1 MSSSLTSGAAQDQ
14 DQVRST
20 AAPEESTPPLQPYG
34 LGRSDPSVNT
44 ARLWESAGPTRTS
57 SLRALAESD
66 RFRGASPSRGQVI
79 ALATAWVAFL
89 HRVTGNREL
98 LLALPLPDRATG
110 EIHLPIVLEER
121 DTFAALAERIRSEA
135 QAAWGDGRAAEAPR
149 PNRTRL
155 TFAAMPG
162 PLAADGDGRDTLGLV
177 VASDAGGQLELGL
190 DFHEATFPERARA
203 RARTHFLRMLDAL
216 LADVDTPIDAVDL
229 LDEDERAHVLAA
241 ARGPEPPGLP
251 QGPVERLAA
260 EAQRHPDRVAVVA
273 PDGILTYAQLDA
285 RSNQMARRLRAMG
298 IVPGSRVGVAV
309 PRGVGELLS
318 LLAILKAGGAYVPID
333 PLHPADRVR
342 VILEDAHLHAL
353 LAATQSPLLAVVP
366 PGTTTCRFEDLAS
379 ESNAFEPAPLESEGV
394 EPEPIAYVLFTSGS
408 TGRPKGV
415 EVLRSAFAN
424 FLRSMA
430 HTPGLGPDDRLL
442 AVTTTTFDIAGLELF
457 LPLYV
462 GATLLVADRETAMD
476 PRRLRARLE
485 EDNVTV
491 LQATPATWRLL
502 VDEGWQGDRRL
513 RMLCGGEA
521 LSRDLAR
528 KLLDRGAE
536 LWNVYGPTE
545 TTVWST
551 VERIRADDR
560 ITIGRPIDHTQV
572 VVLDGALRPVPVGVS
587 GEIYIAGKGLARGYL
602 DRPELTAERFLADP
616 FELDGPGSRLYRTGD
631 LGRLLEDGRFECLGR
646 IDHQVKIRGFRIEL
660 ADIEA
665 ALRLGPGVNDAVV
678 IADTKEPGDP
688 RLLAYFTGDA
698 DRVALFEHA
707 RGKLPPYMIPSAFVQ
722 LAAFPLTT
730 SGKVDR
736 KALPSARPITTES
749 ASGRPPRDAFETSFA
764 NIWAQVLRVPSVGM
778 DDNLFGLG
786 ATSVLIVRAR
796 ARLEAELGLDIP
808 LRAFFEHPTLDG
820 LLSQV
825 SKPGT
830 ASGGVFSGL
839 YRIRLGDGRMPM
851 FLVHG
856 DGADRFLP
864 ALLPKEQS
872 IYGYL
877 HQGADGKRMRL
888 TSVEALAARCHAE
901 WLEVCRDAP
910 CAIVGHS
917 YGGLVAWEVARLRR
931 QAGLPVAVL
940 AMIDTVHPVTERRKR
955 TVDLLRRPK
964 RWYRQMLK
972 DLGFGLDVMRALRSL
987 RKNDV
992 IPVDLRN
999 PYIFASYELGG
1010 PRYRT
1015 PNLDVDVLL
1024 FRSEQ
1029 HTAGDD
1035 DLWHRN
1041 TSGRTEIV
1049 SVPGDHL
1056 GIVREEALFRP
1067 IGESLRDKMTLLR
1080 G

>member
-1 MSSSLTSGAAQDQ
+1 L
-14 DQVRST
+14 
-20 AAPEESTPPLQPYG
+20 APS
-34 LGRSDPSVNT
+34 
-44 ARLWESAGPTRTS
+44 
-57 SLRALAESD
+57 
-66 RFRGASPSRGQVI
+66 
-79 ALATAWVAFL
+79 
-89 HRVTGNREL
+89 H
-98 LLALPLPDRATG
+98 
-110 EIHLPIVLEER
+110 
-121 DTFAALAERIRSEA
+121 
-135 QAAWGDGRAAEAPR
+135 
-149 PNRTRL
+149 
-155 TFAAMPG
+155 
-162 PLAADGDGRDTLGLV
+162 
-177 VASDAGGQLELGL
+177 
-190 DFHEATFPERARA
+190 
-203 RARTHFLRMLDAL
+203 
-216 LADVDTPIDAVDL
+216 
-229 LDEDERAHVLAA
+229 
-241 ARGPEPPGLP
+241 
-251 QGPVERLAA
+251 
-260 EAQRHPDRVAVVA
+260 
-273 PDGILTYAQLDA
+273 
-285 RSNQMARRLRAMG
+285 
-298 IVPGSRVGVAV
+298 
-309 PRGVGELLS
+309 
-318 LLAILKAGGAYVPID
+318 
-333 PLHPADRVR
+333 
-342 VILEDAHLHAL
+342 
-353 LAATQSPLLAVVP
+353 SPLLAVVP
-366 PGTTTCRFEDLAS
+366 PGTATCRFEDLAS
-379 ESNAFEPAPLESEGV
+379 ESNARSNDDDPAPLGGEGPK
-394 EPEPIAYVLFTSGS
+394 PEQIAYILFTSGS

-430 HTPGLGPDDRLL
+430 HTPGLGPEDRLL
-442 AVTTTTFDIAGLELF
+442 AVTTTTFDIAGLALF

-462 GATLLVADRETAMD
+462 GATVLVADRETAMD

-485 EDNVTV
+485 EEAITV

-502 VDEGWQGDRRL
+502 VDEGWQGDGRL

-528 KLLDRGAE
+528 KLLDRGGE

-551 VERIRADDR
+551 VDRVEDDQR

-646 IDHQVKIRGFRIEL
+646 IDHQVKIRGVRIEL

-665 ALRLGPGVNDAVV
+665 ALRSAPGVNDAVV

-688 RLLAYFTGDA
+688 RLLAYFTGEA

-707 RGKLPPYMIPSAFVQ
+707 RGKLPPYMIPSAFEP

-736 KALPSARPITTES
+736 KALPAARPLTTE
-749 ASGRPPRDAFETSFA
+749 APRGRPPRDAFETSFA
-764 NIWAQVLRVPSVGM
+764 NVWAQVLRLPSVGM
-778 DDNLFGLG
+778 DDNLFALG

-796 ARLEAELGLDIP
+796 ARLEAELGLHIP

-825 SKPGT
+825 AKPGT
-830 ASGGVFSGL
+830 APSDVFSGL
-839 YRIRLGDGRMPM
+839 YRIQVGDGRLPL

-864 ALLPKEQS
+864 ALLSPEQS

-888 TSVEALAARCHAE
+888 TTVEALAARCHAE
-901 WLEVCRDAP
+901 WLEICGDAP

-917 YGGLVAWEVARLRR
+917 YGGLVAWHVAHLRR
-931 QAGLPVAVL
+931 KAGLPVALL
-940 AMIDTVHPVTERRKR
+940 AMIDTVHSVTERRKR

-972 DLGFGLDVMRALRSL
+972 DLEFRRDVLRALLSL

-992 IPVDLRN
+992 IPVELRN
-999 PYIFASYELGG
+999 PYIFASYELRG
-1010 PRYRT
+1010 PRYAIPT
-1015 PNLDVDVLL
+1015 LDVDVLL

-1035 DLWHRN
+1035 ELWHRS
-1041 TSGRTEIV
+1041 TSGKTEIIT
-1049 SVPGDHL
+1049 VPGDHL

-1067 IGESLRDKMTLLR
+1067 IGQSLAEKITLLR

>member
-1 MSSSLTSGAAQDQ
+1 MSSSLMPAEDRAG
-14 DQVRST
+14 ST
-20 AAPEESTPPLQPYG
+20 AERAESTPPLHPYG
-34 LGRSDPSVNT
+34 LIPSDPVLTT
-44 ARLWESAGPTRTS
+44 ARLWESAGPARTDRI
-57 SLRALAESD
+57 RALAESD
-66 RFRGASPSRGQVI
+66 RFRGTIASGGEAIV
-79 ALATAWVAFL
+79 LATAWAAFL

-98 LLALPLPDRATG
+98 LLALPLSMGQPAG

-121 DTFAALAERIRSEA
+121 DTFAALAERIRAEA
-135 QAAWGDGRAAEAPR
+135 QAAWREGRTAEAPR

-155 TFAAMPG
+155 SFAAG
-162 PLAADGDGRDTLGLV
+162 ADGEGQGGETLALV
-177 VASDAGGQLELGL
+177 VATGAQGQLELGL
-190 DFHEATFPERARA
+190 DFHQATFPERARA
-203 RARTHFLRMLDAL
+203 RARAHFLRMLDAL
-216 LADVDTPIDAVDL
+216 LDDVDTPIDAVDL
-229 LDEDERAHVLAA
+229 LDQDERAQVLQA
-241 ARGPEPPGLP
+241 ARGPEPPGRPADPLE
-251 QGPVERLAA
+251 QLALQ
-260 EAQRHPDRVAVVA
+260 AQRHPDRVAVAA
-273 PDGILTYAQLDA
+273 PDGTLTYAQLEA
-285 RSNQMARRLRAMG
+285 RSNQMARRLRALG
-298 IVPGSRVGVAV
+298 IVSGARVGVAV

-353 LAATQSPLLAVVP
+353 LAATNSPLLAVVP
-366 PGTTTCRFEDLAS
+366 PGTATCRFEDLTA
-379 ESNAFEPAPLESEGV
+379 ESKAADPAPLGGEGPTSEQ
-394 EPEPIAYVLFTSGS
+394 IAYVLFTSGS

-430 HTPGLGPDDRLL
+430 HTPGLGPEDRLL

-485 EDNVTV
+485 EESVTV

-502 VDEGWQGDRRL
+502 VDEGWQGDGRL

-528 KLLDRGAE
+528 KLLDRGGE

-551 VERIRADDR
+551 VERIVDDQR

-616 FELDGPGSRLYRTGD
+616 FQLDGPGSRLYRTGD

-660 ADIEA
+660 TDIEA
-665 ALRLGPGVNDAVV
+665 ALRSAPGVNDAVV
-678 IADTKEPGDP
+678 VADTKEPGDP

-698 DRVALFEHA
+698 DRVALYEHA

-736 KALPSARPITTES
+736 KALPAARPVTAES
-749 ASGRPPRDAFETSFA
+749 PRGRPPRDAFETSFA
-764 NIWAQVLRVPSVGM
+764 NVWAQVLRVPSVGM
-778 DDNLFGLG
+778 DDNLFALG

-796 ARLEAELGLDIP
+796 ARLEAELGLHIP
-808 LRAFFEHPTLDG
+808 LRAFFEHPTLEG
-820 LLSQV
+820 LLGQV
-825 SKPGT
+825 AKPGA
-830 ASGGVFSGL
+830 ASSDVFSGL
-839 YRIRLGDGRMPM
+839 YRIQLGDGRVPM

-888 TSVEALAARCHAE
+888 TTVEALAARCHAE
-901 WLEVCRDAP
+901 WLEICGDAP

-917 YGGLVAWEVARLRR
+917 YGGLVAWEVAHLRR
-931 QAGLPVAVL
+931 KAGLPVSVL
-940 AMIDTVHPVTERRKR
+940 AMIDTVHSVTERRKR

-972 DLGFGLDVMRALRSL
+972 DVGFGLDVARALLSL
-987 RKNDV
+987 RRNDV
-992 IPVDLRN
+992 IPVELRN

-1010 PRYRT
+1010 PRYAI
-1015 PNLDVDVLL
+1015 PKLDVDVLL
-1024 FRSEQ
+1024 FRSDE

-1035 DLWHRN
+1035 DLWHRS
-1041 TSGRTEIV
+1041 TSGKTEIV
-1049 SVPGDHL
+1049 TVPGDHL

-1067 IGESLRDKMTLLR
+1067 IGESLLEKMKQLR
-1080 G
+1080 V